1 MYLDLKVSTLM
12 NLVIVESPAK
22 AKTINKYLGKD
33 YLVLASYGHIRDLP
47 SKNGSVDP
55 EKNFEMQ
62 WEIDSFSKKYLKEIT
77 DAVDVSDK
85 IILATDPDR
94 EGEAIA
100 WHVKEYLSSKKKLKD
115 KILERV
121 VFNEITKNAI
131 LKAIE
136 NPRQIEIP
144 LVEAYLA
151 RRALDYLVG
160 FNISPILWTKLPGS
174 KSAGRVQSVAL
185 KLITEREHE
194 IELFKPEEYWTLS
207 SEFTNL
213 DNKNILSKL
222 SLFEGEKI
230 ERFTFKNKAEI
241 NKAIEIINKSKFTVK
256 DINSKVHKRNPLAPF
271 TTSTLQQTAS
281 GKFGFGASRT
291 MQIAQRLYQ
300 GVDIEGETT
309 GLITYMRTDGTQI
322 SQEAISEFRELIKG
336 EYGKEYLPET
346 INTYE
351 GKKAKN
357 AQEAHEAI
365 RPTNINRKPNDIKKY
380 VNADQFKL
388 YELIW
393 SRALSSQMNPAEF
406 YRNSI
411 IISSSDGK
419 INFRA
424 NGSIVKFDGFLKVYE
439 VPDTDDDIKN
449 ILPECKVG
457 ENVNILKLNDEQHFT
472 DPPPRY
478 SEASLVK
485 KMEELGIGRPSTYAS
500 IISVL
505 STRNYVEQI
514 NKRFHPT
521 DRGKLISAF
530 LEKLFTKY
538 VDYNFTAD
546 LENQLDDI
554 TSGNVKWDKVLENF
568 WKDFYA
574 NVTSVKEKRTREV
587 LDLLNES
594 LGELIFDIDKDNHID
609 RKCKICS
616 DGILSLKNSFR
627 GGAFIGCSN
636 YPECKFTRPLSKSKA
651 AAQSNLAEPKLIGQN
666 QFGKDI
672 FLKNGRFGPYL
683 QYEKEIEANTEIKKK
698 KGRKKILDN
707 NVKNVSIPKG
717 LNIDDVNLD
726 KANFLCSLP
735 RTLGQNPETGKD
747 IILNVGRFGPYLK
760 SENKSARIEN
770 VDEIFSIGLNRA
782 ITLIAE
788 AKPGR
793 MSSSVIKDLGEHP
806 EDKKPVKIMK
816 GQYGPYIKYKSLNAT
831 IPEEKDPSE
840 ITMDDA
846 LILIEKRREYDK
858 TKKKGKRKWKN

>member
-1 MYLDLKVSTLM
+1 M

-33 YLVLASYGHIRDLP
+33 YIVLASYGHVRDLP

-55 EKNFEMQ
+55 ENNFKME
-62 WEIDSFSKKYLKEIT
+62 WELDSFSKKYVKEIT
-77 DAVDVSDK
+77 DAAADSER

-100 WHVKEYLSSKKKLKD
+100 WHVREILEGKKLLKGK
-115 KILERV
+115 KIERV
-121 VFNEITKNAI
+121 VFNEITK
-131 LKAIE
+131 KAVTNGIN
-136 NPRQIEIP
+136 NPREIESD
-144 LVEAYLA
+144 LVNAYMA

-185 KLITEREHE
+185 RLITEREHE
-194 IELFKPEEYWTLS
+194 IELFKPEEFWTIAGN
-207 SEFTNL
+207 FQ
-213 DNKNILSKL
+213 DNKNKIITSKL
-222 SLFEGEKI
+222 SFFGGEKV
-230 ERFTFKNKAEI
+230 EKFSFKKKIDAETAL
-241 NKAIEIINKSKFTVK
+241 KEIKNQSYNITDVS
-256 DINSKVHKRNPLAPF
+256 SKVYRRNPLAPF

-300 GVDIEGETT
+300 GIDIEGDTV

-322 SQEAISEFRELIKG
+322 SNEAINDFRNFIKK
-336 EYGKEYLPET
+336 EHGKEYLPD
-346 INTYE
+346 NPNNYK

-365 RPTNINRKPNDIKKY
+365 RPTDVTRKPSDMKKY
-380 VNADQFKL
+380 LSSDQSKL

-393 SRALSSQMNPAEF
+393 NRALSSQMNPAEF
-406 YRNSI
+406 DRKSI
-411 IISSSDGK
+411 VIESNDKKISFK
-419 INFRA
+419 A
-424 NGSIVKFDGFLKVYE
+424 NGSTVKFEGFLKVYKFDE
-439 VPDTDDDIKN
+439 KDEDLKN
-449 ILPECKVG
+449 ILPNVSVGDKVA
-457 ENVNILKLNDEQHFT
+457 IKDLIDDQHFT

-505 STRNYVEQI
+505 STRNYVELL

-521 DRGKLISAF
+521 DRGKLLSAF

-546 LENQLDDI
+546 LENQLDEI
-554 TSGNVKWDKVLENF
+554 TSGKINWVKVLDGF
-568 WKDFYA
+568 WKDFYS
-574 NVTSVKEKRTREV
+574 NVGQVKEKRTREV

-594 LGELIFDIDKDNHID
+594 LGDLVFERDKNDTID
-609 RKCKICS
+609 RKCKLC
-616 DGILSLKNSFR
+616 DTGQLSLKNSFR

-651 AAQSNLAEPKLIGQN
+651 LQQVNLAEPKLIGKN
-666 QFGKDI
+666 DSGKDI

-683 QYEKEIEANTEIKKK
+683 QFEIEPDELNKIKKK
-698 KGRKKILDN
+698 KSKKKKENDN
-707 NVKNVSIPKG
+707 LKNVSIPKG
-717 LNIDDVNLD
+717 LPIENVDLE
-726 KANFLCSLP
+726 KAKYLCSLP
-735 RTLGQNPETGKD
+735 KIIGKHPELNED
-747 IILNVGRFGPYLK
+747 ITINIGRFGPYLK
-760 SENKSARIEN
+760 CSNKSARIES
-770 VDEIFSIGLNRA
+770 VDELFTIGLNRA
-782 ITLIAE
+782 ITLISE

-793 MSSSVIKDLGEHP
+793 MSSSEIKNLGEHP
-806 EDKKPVKIMK
+806 EDKKPVRIMK

-831 IPEEKDPSE
+831 IPEDKDPAE
-840 ITMDDA
+840 ITMEEA
-846 LILIEKRREYDK
+846 LILIEKRKEYDK
-858 TKKKGKRKWKN
+858 TKRKRKK